1 MRIAR
6 FVLGIGLVAALAA
19 CGEMPGKA
27 PFEAM
32 PGGEVSRA
40 AASALDRPV
49 TPLPGMQA
57 PFRQGSMKLVAY
69 EFRVPEALSV
79 SEANLYLPIADIV
92 WRGDAYGNRKQQV
105 AAMFRSSL
113 EKARANAPANGRPV
127 KAIITLHKFHSL
139 TEKARYTTGGIHTVV
154 FDTTIVDAETGAVLV
169 DGRKTRADL
178 KGYGGRRAMLAER
191 QGLGMKVRLMAHLDR
206 VMAAEVSTAGGW
218 RDKGRKLTRALNQ
231 I

>member
-6 FVLGIGLVAALAA
+6 FVLGLGMMAALAA
-19 CGEMPGKA
+19 CGEMPGRA

-32 PGGEVSRA
+32 PGGEVTRASTLQMERA
-40 AASALDRPV
+40 APV
-49 TPLPGMQA
+49 A
-57 PFRQGSMKLVAY
+57 PREAPVLQGGMKLVEY

-92 WRGDAYGNRKQQV
+92 WRGDAPGNRKQQV
-105 AAMFRSSL
+105 AAMFQASL
-113 EKARANAPANGRPV
+113 EKARAGAPAEGRPV

-154 FDTTIVDAETGAVLV
+154 FDTTLVDAATGAVLV
-169 DGRKTRADL
+169 QGRRTRADL
-178 KGYGGRRAMLAER
+178 EAFGGRRAMAAER

-218 RDKGRKLTRALNQ
+218 RDKGRTLTRALDQ